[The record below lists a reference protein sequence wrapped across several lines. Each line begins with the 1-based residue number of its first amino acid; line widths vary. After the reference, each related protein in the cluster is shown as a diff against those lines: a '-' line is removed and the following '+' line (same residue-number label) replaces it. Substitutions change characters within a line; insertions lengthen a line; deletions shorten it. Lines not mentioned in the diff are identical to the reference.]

1 MRLLCYSMPA
11 LVLFCAAAPAGAGA
25 GTETETDTDT
35 DADTEIR
42 YLLGAALQ
50 YGPEY
55 GGARSHGGSFNPVWA
70 LRWGQWRFSSS
81 GGAGLMGFGQAAIGP
96 GAGASRDFFQG
107 TALRLGVGLRLDG
120 GRTYTDDGV
129 TAGLP
134 KVRRTLRGRL
144 YATYTL
150 APGWNLS
157 GALSQDLAGRDGGL
171 IANIDLSHVIYRSA
185 SAELLGGLGLA
196 GGDSRYMQS
205 YFGVPAGSAGATRL
219 GQVYCPGAGLR
230 EANLRLGFTYAF
242 SAHWVGLASAGLS
255 HLLGPAAASPITQ
268 QTLGQSIGLSLAY
281 RN

>member
-1 MRLLCYSMPA
+1 MCALCYSMPA
-11 LVLFCAAAPAGAGA
+11 LVLLCVAAPAGA
-25 GTETETDTDT
+25 ETEP
-35 DADTEIR
+35 DAEIR

-55 GGARSHGGSFNPVWA
+55 GGARSHGASVNPVWA

-81 GGAGLMGFGQAAIGP
+81 GGAALMGFGQAAIGP
-96 GAGASRDFFQG
+96 GAGASRDLFQG
-107 TALRLGVGLRLDG
+107 SALRIGVGLRLDG
-120 GRTYTDDGV
+120 GRTYVDEGEDSNL
-129 TAGLP
+129 AGLP

-144 YATYTL
+144 YAAYTL
-150 APGWNLS
+150 APGWDLS

-171 IANIDLSHVIYRSA
+171 IANIDLSRVLYRNA

-196 GGDSRYMQS
+196 GGDSRYMHS
-205 YFGVPAGSAGATRL
+205 YFGVPAGSAGAARL
-219 GQVYCPGAGLR
+219 GQVYQPGAGLR

-255 HLLGPAAASPITQ
+255 QLLGPAAASPITER
-268 QTLGQSIGLSLAY
+268 TLGHSVGLSLAY